1 MLFVTVGGKYLT
13 RRLSNLSK
21 SLMKRGNETLTL
33 TTTIFSIQEI
43 MMRKMKNLLVATLAT
58 AATLASSSVLAASEQ
73 ALAKMLAHKLQ
84 NSEDVSQ
91 TVKAVAKAETPL
103 LISHVLPSLNNARSI
118 LAAGKT
124 DVTELWLHLPDTRA
138 LGGDLSDLVVAF
150 PPAGNEQSWTEV
162 TGYDLKGRT
171 VTMDVHEAPNFPVI
185 VVDDHGYHAM
195 QKGLNKLNEALRE
208 AGLQQHAPVA
218 ASGFDSKKL
227 TKIRLD
233 DDKEPWIK
241 GSAEIYGLVTGVL
254 AGNEPQVVA
263 VDMPYLDKDGTNYYP
278 NQLFINW
285 TQYEYQVVDM
295 LLYEDDGDDVN
306 YKELVKALVSAAGAV
321 GSLAGYPPIQAVAE
335 ITNRVI
341 DAVPSNFFT
350 DDDDFVDACYTIEK
364 FKRYTD
370 HNCAGGNARVNM
382 EHFFVQSN

>member
-1 MLFVTVGGKYLT
+1 
-13 RRLSNLSK
+13 
-21 SLMKRGNETLTL
+21 
-33 TTTIFSIQEI
+33 
-43 MMRKMKNLLVATLAT
+43 MKNLLVATLAT
-58 AATLASSSVLAASEQ
+58 AAALASTSVLAASEQ
-73 ALAKMLAHKLQ
+73 ALAKQLALKLQ
-84 NSEDVSQ
+84 NSKDVSE
-91 TVKAVAKAETPL
+91 TVKQVAKAEVPL
-103 LISHVLPSLNNARSI
+103 LIKHVLPNLETSRTFLGT
-118 LAAGKT
+118 GKT
-124 DVTELWLHLPDTRA
+124 DVTEVWLHLPETRA
-138 LGGDLSDLVVAF
+138 LGGDMSDLVVAF
-150 PPAGNEQSWTEV
+150 PPAGNESSWTEV

-171 VTMDVHEAPNFPVI
+171 VSMDVNEAPDFPVI
-185 VVDDHGYHAM
+185 VVEDHGYHAM
-195 QKGLNKLNEALRE
+195 QRKLTTLNEALRQ
-208 AGLQQHAPVA
+208 AGLQKSAPA
-218 ASGFDSKKL
+218 IASATGFDAKKL

-233 DDKEPWIK
+233 DDQEPWVK

-285 TQYEYQVVDM
+285 SQYEYQVVDM

-306 YKELVKALVSAAGAV
+306 YKELVKALITAVGAV
-321 GSLAGYPPIQAVAE
+321 GSLAGYPPVQAVAE

-341 DAVPSNFFT
+341 DATPSHWYT

-370 HNCAGGNARVNM
+370 YNCAGGNARVNM